1 MLRSLK
7 DLFPSSIMGELRR
20 SGIGVTLTFFCG
32 MNLQSNIIIR
42 NLLLLISESFLVISL
57 LFSWH
62 KQGNSECLILGVPV
76 CSASRR

>member
-7 DLFPSSIMGELRR
+7 DLFPSSIMVELRR
-20 SGIGVTLTFFCG
+20 NGMGVTLTFFCG

-42 NLLLLISESFLVISL
+42 NLLLLISESFLVTSL

-62 KQGNSECLILGVPV
+62 KQGNSEFLILRIPV
-76 CSASRR
+76 RSTSRR